1 MRTTLTLEDDI
12 TVLLERRRVEQK
24 VSFKEAVNQAL
35 RRGLAQDDQEP
46 TGVAY
51 STPVVS
57 LGKAHLPNLD
67 RVSEVLAL
75 VEGEGLR

>member
-35 RRGLAQDDQEP
+35 RRGLALDPHERP
-46 TGVAY
+46 GMGY

-67 RVSEVLAL
+67 RVAEVLAL